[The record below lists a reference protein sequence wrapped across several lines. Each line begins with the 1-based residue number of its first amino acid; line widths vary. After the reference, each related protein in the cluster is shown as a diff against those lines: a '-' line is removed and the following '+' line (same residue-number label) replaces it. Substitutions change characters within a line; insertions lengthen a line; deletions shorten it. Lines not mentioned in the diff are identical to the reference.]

1 MSAISDNE
9 IDNSSESEADDGEF
23 ARWKKLVKK
32 SWSTRAVW
40 RKMAKECFDMVALKQ
55 WSEEDKKILAEQN
68 RPAVTFDR
76 VGPLVKAVCGLE
88 VNNRQGIVYLPRT
101 ENGEGPDEIRSQA
114 AKYLR
119 DQSKAEF
126 EESRAFRDVVI
137 CGEGWTETY
146 MEYDEDPEGKFCEE
160 RIYPLEM
167 GVIGV
172 TGKINHKGS
181 RALYRVKDMDTM
193 EARDRFPNYLPRQI
207 DCRWLSDDITPEDG
221 GTGYKRDYPDETRPG
236 VLASRGNLS
245 RVRVVQLQWWDRE
258 DYHMVVQS
266 NDPSLQKM
274 SADEFAKYEDRIK
287 QMNEVGQQQAAE
299 TGTTHEPVTYD
310 HVKLP
315 RKVYYEAF
323 MGNEGWLTDSSG
335 TAERKLPMLQFTFK
349 CMTGDYDE
357 TAKFFYGLVQA
368 LIDPQRWANKWLSQ
382 SMHIMNTN
390 AKGGIIAEKTA
401 FDNARQAEIDWA
413 DNSKIVWVKDGK
425 LDKVKDRNPPPFPQ
439 GLENLLQFA
448 VSSLHDVSG
457 INLEL
462 LGQAD
467 REQAAALEAQ
477 RKQSAMT
484 ILATI
489 FDSLKNYRE
498 DQGLLTLYFI
508 DIMPEGTLIRIS
520 DKGQYKYIPLVKDK
534 DNLKYD
540 VIVDDAPVSPNQK
553 QLQWAVIL
561 QLLQSGIQF
570 PPQILFKLLKY
581 SPLAESVVKEVQD
594 AAGMGSQMPPEMLQQ
609 KLDQAEQALK
619 VMEQHLTQAMQE
631 EQSEEDQKMLDA
643 MKLAIEQYR
652 AETDRLG
659 AQWKAGLGIQAAL
672 ADAASTPT
680 PGEGVM
686 HNILTNH
693 AQAMSGAQAAQA
705 FPAPQPA
712 AEPQV

>member
-9 IDNSSESEADDGEF
+9 VDNSNENDADESEF
-23 ARWKKLVKK
+23 SHWKKLVKK
-32 SWSTRAVW
+32 SWATRSDW
-40 RKMAKECFDMVALKQ
+40 RKKAKECFDMVAGKQ
-55 WSEEDKKILAEQN
+55 WSEEDKKILKDQN

-76 VGPLVKAVCGLE
+76 ISPLIKAVCGLE
-88 VNNRQGIVYLPRT
+88 VNNRQGIIYLPRT
-101 ENGEGPDEIRSQA
+101 EAGNGPDEIRSQA
-114 AKYLR
+114 ATYLR
-119 DQSKAEF
+119 DQCKAEF
-126 EESRAFRDVVI
+126 EESRAFRDNVI
-137 CGEGWTETY
+137 CGEGWTETKK
-146 MEYDEDPEGKFCEE
+146 EYDEDPEGKFCEE

-172 TGKINHKGS
+172 TGRINHAGS
-181 RALYRVKDMDTM
+181 RGVYRVKDMDTL
-193 EARDRFPNYLPRQI
+193 EARDMFPEYLPKAI
-207 DCRWLSDDITPEDG
+207 DCRWLADDITPQDG

-236 VLASRGNLS
+236 VTSARGSLA

-258 DYHMVVQS
+258 NYHMVVQS
-266 NDPSLQKM
+266 GDNNLQEM
-274 SADEFAKYEDRIK
+274 STEEFATYEDRIK
-287 QMNEVGQQQAAE
+287 QMNEVGQQQAADA
-299 TGTTHEPVTYD
+299 GQTHEPITYD

-323 MGNEGWLTDSSG
+323 LGNEGFLKDSGG
-335 TAERKLPMLQFTFK
+335 TAERKLPMKQFTFK
-349 CMTGDYDE
+349 CMTADYDE
-357 TAKFFYGLVQA
+357 TDKMFYGLVQS

-401 FDNARQAEIDWA
+401 FANVREAEQDWA
-413 DNSKIVWVKDGK
+413 DNTKIVWVKDGK

-439 GLENLLQFA
+439 GLEQLLTFA
-448 VSSLHDVSG
+448 VGSLHDVSG

-498 DQGLLTLYFI
+498 DQGKLTLYFVEM
-508 DIMPEGTLIRIS
+508 MPDNTLIRII

-534 DNLKYD
+534 NNLKYD

-553 QLQWAVIL
+553 QLQWTVIL

-570 PPQILFKLLKY
+570 PPPVLFKLLKY
-581 SPLAESVVKEVQD
+581 SPLAESVVQEVQD
-594 AAGMGSQMPPEMLQQ
+594 AAGMGTQMPPEMLQQ
-609 KLDQAEQALK
+609 KLQQAEQALK
-619 VMEQHLTQAMQE
+619 VMEDHLTQAMQE
-631 EQSEEDQKMLDA
+631 NQSEEDQKTLDA
-643 MKLAIEQYR
+643 MKLAIDEYR
-652 AETDRLG
+652 AETDRLA
-659 AQWKAGLGIQAAL
+659 AQWKAGLGLSDAL
-672 ADAASTPT
+672 MDAAATPT

-686 HNILTNH
+686 HGILTNH
-693 AQAMSGAQAAQA
+693 AQALSGARAQQA
-705 FPAPQPA
+705 FPAPVAPTQ
-712 AEPQV
+712 QV